1 MHQCYRLFA
10 VIATTVPADP
20 SPQGMPP
27 AQQAKTDQMAVAD
40 ASGLQQQP
48 TNIVVTIRVDSPG
61 DDGSIS
67 QTNVVVAGANG
78 SNSASTGQDGGAGQ
92 NASTDQQ
99 ADANTNVTQDG
110 AGNYIVIVRIN
121 SPGNDGPISQ
131 TNAAI
136 GSSNA
141 ENTSGTTQEQPTEAP
156 TPSVTSARAPA
167 QRPKRKKAAPRRTEA
182 VAAAPAAAA
191 PAAPTFTSHASDA
204 TAPRPAHTR
213 HVKHAL
219 SARTGRRRLELR
231 HRHAPRRA
239 RHGRAVRRLVA
250 ASVLASAEAVTH
262 RSAQVST
269 RIGRID
275 RRLDGNVQ
283 FVRPVDGNRVVSPTP
298 GRKRRFPR
306 AWVLAGAIAGGLV
319 APATARAADPFG
331 SDQLV
336 QEVDSA
342 VAQATAAASQGSGSA
357 GIASPE
363 TAKTLETATKSLEV
377 ATKQA
382 AAVATSAATQAQH
395 ETQQAAFVPVHTGA
409 PPVRARAPLRPQRR
423 AAGRRPRRADRSSPL
438 QRAIR
443 SAVAPRAKGT
453 TPVLPKASRATI
465 ADARGRTG
473 SARTARATSEPN
485 RSPLPHRGPS
495 LPQPD
500 QPGAA
505 LSGQAGGHGPLTPL
519 VLGALAAVL
528 LTAFFEFLPQT
539 LPLRAF
545 RKPRQIALAPWH
557 PG

>member
-1 MHQCYRLFA
+1 M
-10 VIATTVPADP
+10 
-20 SPQGMPP
+20 
-27 AQQAKTDQMAVAD
+27 
-40 ASGLQQQP
+40 
-48 TNIVVTIRVDSPG
+48 
-61 DDGSIS
+61 
-67 QTNVVVAGANG
+67 
-78 SNSASTGQDGGAGQ
+78 
-92 NASTDQQ
+92 
-99 ADANTNVTQDG
+99 
-110 AGNYIVIVRIN
+110 
-121 SPGNDGPISQ
+121 
-131 TNAAI
+131 
-136 GSSNA
+136 
-141 ENTSGTTQEQPTEAP
+141 
-156 TPSVTSARAPA
+156 
-167 QRPKRKKAAPRRTEA
+167 
-182 VAAAPAAAA
+182 
-191 PAAPTFTSHASDA
+191 
-204 TAPRPAHTR
+204 
-213 HVKHAL
+213 
-219 SARTGRRRLELR
+219 
-231 HRHAPRRA
+231 
-239 RHGRAVRRLVA
+239 
-250 ASVLASAEAVTH
+250 
-262 RSAQVST
+262 ST

-306 AWVLAGAIAGGLV
+306 AWVLAGAIACGLV

-342 VAQATAAASQGSGSA
+342 VAQATAAASQASGSA

-443 SAVAPRAKGT
+443 SAVAPRAEGT